1 VDLFICS
8 TALQAKIAQRI
19 IHEKKIKD
27 YEVFYF
33 THAESDKEK
42 NYFHRLAEKS
52 ISSTFYLCRTRFP
65 RYFFEIRRLF
75 KTKKYNSIYLAS
87 VDNIYAHLVLTYCSF
102 SMLKTFDD
110 GASNISKGS
119 MYYISRR
126 LMVTDVIYFIL
137 GCRYTLQKVKS
148 LSEEHF
154 TIYPNRENIIENVSP
169 ISLFGAD
176 SLSRKDG
183 VLVGECHV
191 FLGCLW
197 NVVTKSIDNSLSEKL
212 ENYFNDLDNCFYIP
226 HPKDTSSYLSSL
238 DRLSGEL
245 TAEDLV
251 IELGRQFKTV
261 NVYGIGSAALFNLLG
276 IDWVNI
282 FTLVDSELAEVF
294 DRLSHSLIES
304 GAKAF
309 YIE

>member
-1 VDLFICS
+1 MDLFICS

-33 THAESDKEK
+33 THAESDKER
-42 NYFHRLAEKS
+42 NYFQRLAKKS
-52 ISSTFYLCRTRFP
+52 ISATFYLCRTRFP
-65 RYFFEIRRLF
+65 KYFFEIRRLF
-75 KTKKYNSIYLAS
+75 KAKKYTSIYLAS
-87 VDNIYAHLVLTYCSF
+87 VDNIYAHLVLTHCSF
-102 SMLKTFDD
+102 STLKTFDD

-119 MYYISRR
+119 MYYVCRR
-126 LMVTDVIYFIL
+126 LIVTDVIYFIL
-137 GCRYTLQKVKS
+137 GCRYNLQKVKN
-148 LSEEHF
+148 LSVEHF
-154 TIYPNRENIIENVSP
+154 SIYPNRENIIENVSP